1 MLSQQQKNHPEYCPD
16 FQPAYKQTA
25 HANLT
30 VPPQRGHSDSSPGHL
45 MILALQS
52 HRVFSPAHMNP
63 TQPHLS
69 SSAFPITEDL
79 DPLVSTHPYPGVY
92 APPMST
98 HRDSIWTAPTNPSGQ
113 QKLPIKGLDCQKAR
127 PPWGSPT
134 EPSLLFWAVR
144 FFCNMLPAPPPCAM
158 FGLLRTRYVQ
168 FICSYGNMQGRRV
181 RRRRSNRPQLPTRWM
196 KDLG

>member
-16 FQPAYKQTA
+16 FQPAYKQTT

-30 VPPQRGHSDSSPGHL
+30 VPPQRGHSDSCPGHL
-45 MILALQS
+45 MILA

-69 SSAFPITEDL
+69 PSAFPITEDL
-79 DPLVSTHPYPGVY
+79 DPLGSTHPYPGVY
-92 APPMST
+92 APTHVHTQEQYLDST
-98 HRDSIWTAPTNPSGQ
+98 NKPQWPAETTH
-113 QKLPIKGLDCQKAR
+113 KGPRLAQRRKAR

-134 EPSLLFWAVR
+134 EPSLLFRAVM

-158 FGLLRTRYVQ
+158 FGFFRTRYVQ

-181 RRRRSNRPQLPTRWM
+181 RSDRPQLPTR
-196 KDLG
+196 